1 MHLASTTVEPRRR
14 QVALAGAF
22 RSLAQHA
29 RLFQDLRRPR
39 PLHLIIVQESFGRHD
54 RPLRRH
60 GAK

>member
-14 QVALAGAF
+14 QVVLVGAF

-29 RLFQDLRRPR
+29 RLFQDRRRPR
-39 PLHLIIVQESFGRHD
+39 PFDHFIVQESVGRHD
-54 RPLRRH
+54 RPLRGH